1 MYKSSLINAV
11 LLILL
16 GIWGYFGSGSAT
28 ALIPVIFGLILL
40 ILYPRVKKESKIPAH
55 LAVILTLIVAIALFK
70 PLSSSLAREDVGAI
84 IRSLVML
91 LSSVVALIGFIKGF
105 ITARKLKNLEI

>member
-28 ALIPVIFGLILL
+28 ALIPVVFGLILL
-40 ILYPRVKKESKIPAH
+40 ILYPGVKKEAKIPAH
-55 LAVILTLIVAIALFK
+55 IAVILTLIVTIALFK
-70 PLSSSLAREDVGAI
+70 PLSASIVREDVGAI
-84 IRSLVML
+84 IRSLIML
-91 LSSVVALIGFIKGF
+91 ISSVVALIDFIKGF
-105 ITARKLKNLEI
+105 IAARKLKNQDI